1 MSPGYTRSAS
11 AGRVTRPSPTISPLR
26 PTAPTP
32 DPVAKKRN
40 SRRQG
45 TPQVVR
51 KPRVPALVAL
61 ASSPGPKGA
70 GPHGK
75 SERAKRRA
83 AKVAL
88 AKSSPDA
95 GDDA

>member
-1 MSPGYTRSAS
+1 MQSLES
-11 AGRVTRPSPTISPLR
+11 
-26 PTAPTP
+26 
-32 DPVAKKRN
+32 VAKKRP

-45 TPQVVR
+45 IPHTVR
-51 KPRVPALVAL
+51 KPRVPALAAL
-61 ASSPGPKGA
+61 AASPGPKGA

-83 AKVAL
+83 ATVAL
-88 AKSSPDA
+88 LKSSPDS

>member
-1 MSPGYTRSAS
+1 
-11 AGRVTRPSPTISPLR
+11 
-26 PTAPTP
+26 
-32 DPVAKKRN
+32 VAKKRN
-40 SRRQG
+40 ARRQG
-45 TPQVVR
+45 TPQLIR
-51 KPRVPALVAL
+51 KPRVPALAAL
-61 ASSPGPKGA
+61 AASPGPKGA

-88 AKSSPDA
+88 RKSSTDS